1 MGKLLA
7 ILGICTVVIGSYGAT
22 FHMGGEYRET
32 QLQNKTLSGDN
43 AALIQQAQTMVDAF
57 SQTQNALNDLRQTP
71 DSSIAPKSIA
81 STIASL
87 CDRRKASNVPCA
99 PPKPSSGGN

>member
-22 FHMGGEYRET
+22 FHMGGQYREAK
-32 QLQNKTLSGDN
+32 LQNENYKGEN

-57 SQTQNALNDLRQTP
+57 SQTQNALNELRQTP

-87 CDRRKASNVPCA
+87 CDRRKANNVPCA
-99 PPKPSSGGN
+99 PSKPSSGSN